1 VGRRKRKTR
10 HWIADKERDPYTRQ
24 ARASGY
30 RSRAAFKLQ
39 QIDEKDHLFKGTSR
53 VLDLGSAPGGWS
65 QYARDKI
72 SRGSVVAVDILPME
86 PVEGVTFLQEDFTD
100 EAVQARLLELVSPNS
115 YDLVIS
121 DMAPNITGIVD
132 ADQANAAAL
141 AERAIGFSARVLG
154 KGGIA
159 LVKLFEGGEAL
170 RIRRLGETLFYR
182 SVVRKPQASRDKS
195 REIYLLLRQP
205 RA

>member
-1 VGRRKRKTR
+1 
-10 HWIADKERDPYTRQ
+10 
-24 ARASGY
+24 
-30 RSRAAFKLQ
+30 
-39 QIDEKDHLFKGTSR
+39 
-53 VLDLGSAPGGWS
+53 
-65 QYARDKI
+65 
-72 SRGSVVAVDILPME
+72 
-86 PVEGVTFLQEDFTD
+86 
-100 EAVQARLLELVSPNS
+100 
-115 YDLVIS
+115 
-121 DMAPNITGIVD
+121 MAPNITGIVD